1 MSRQLIQAYFNE
13 IDRLKKFSG
22 TTTEGVISEA
32 FKDLLKA
39 WSRQQNLQFLAQYQF
54 LSNLKTQIRP
64 DGTILHDLRVPLGY
78 WEAKDEDDDLDV
90 EIEKKLRRGY
100 PQDNIIFEDSREA
113 VLIQNRQPVMRCS
126 ITDSKELYRLLTLFF
141 SYERQ
146 EIADFRKA
154 VKQFR
159 TDMPAVL
166 EALRAKISEAY
177 QNNKGFAAR
186 AATFLVHAQNTINPS
201 VSDADVREML
211 IQHILTEEI
220 FAYVFNDSDF
230 HRQNNIASQLY
241 ALESEFFKGPVK
253 RETLR
258 SLEPYYATI
267 RSTAA
272 LITSHTEK
280 EQFLKV
286 IYENF
291 YKIYDKKK
299 ADRLGVVYTPS
310 DIVRF
315 IVEGADFLTQ
325 KHFGKELIDRGVEIL
340 DPAAGT
346 GTFICELLEH
356 FRGQPAK
363 LAWKYTNELHANE
376 VAILPYYVANLNIEA
391 TYAQITGKYVEF
403 PSLCFVDTL
412 DNVSGLG
419 IRRGHQHD
427 LLAALSDENV
437 ERVKRQNRA
446 KISVVLGNPPYN
458 ANQQSENDNNKNR
471 TYPHID
477 RLIKDTYIKQ
487 STARKTKLYDMYT
500 RFFRWATDRLGDDG
514 VIAFISN
521 NSFAKKANYD
531 GFRKIAAEQFC
542 EVYVIDF
549 KGDARTSG
557 EPRRREGDNIFE
569 NEIKVGVAIS
579 FLVKRSSAPKGCA
592 IHYAA
597 VRDFAKIEEKKAF
610 ISGKALGD
618 IAFERVKPDIKFN
631 WVGLSENDWDAFPP
645 IASKATK
652 AAKTSGHIRA
662 IFKDYALGIS
672 TNRDEWLYGFDKD
685 ELAKKAVG
693 LINAYNAVPAT
704 AVEYPNTLKW
714 SRNLKRRLKANK
726 REEFSVDAL
735 RKANYRPF
743 VPRWLYQSS
752 LFIDEMGGAD
762 RLFPLGRAN
771 QAICFSDIGSR
782 TGTCILAIDQPADLH
797 FGAAIDGYQQVP
809 LYRFASNGERMD
821 NITDWARRLFEK
833 TYGAFGQLVPGR
845 SMTGDNESSAKVSGR
860 NVAKQNAVS
869 RKITKESI
877 FQYVY
882 AVLYDP
888 SYRETYA
895 VNLRRE
901 FPRIPFYDDFWRWS
915 DWGKELM
922 TLHLGYECIDPWPL
936 RRVDTPAQK
945 GAAVMAPKVLLK
957 ASKDKTVIY
966 VDSET
971 SLTGVPPTAW
981 NYELGNRSALDWVLD
996 QHKEKVSKDPLVAA
1010 TFNTYRF
1017 ASVKEAVVALIGRVT
1032 RLSVETIR
1040 ITEDMKAAAR

>member
-1 MSRQLIQAYFNE
+1 MSHQLIQAYFNE
-13 IDRLKKFSG
+13 IDRLKKFAG

-32 FKDLLKA
+32 FKDLLKS
-39 WSRQQNLQFLAQYQF
+39 WSRQKNLQFVAQYQF
-54 LSNLKTQIRP
+54 LSSQKTQIRP

-78 WEAKDEDDDLDV
+78 WEAKDEHDNLDE
-90 EIEKKLRRGY
+90 EIAKKLRRGY

-113 VLIQNRQPVMRCS
+113 VLIQNRQPVLRCS
-126 ITDSKELYRLLTLFF
+126 VTDGNELFRLLTLFF
-141 SYERQ
+141 GYERQ

-154 VKQFR
+154 VQQFQH
-159 TDMPAVL
+159 DMPAVL
-166 EALRAKISEAY
+166 EALRSKISDAY
-177 QNNKGFAAR
+177 RTNKSFAAR
-186 AATFLVHAQNTINPS
+186 AAKFVGHARNTINPS
-201 VSDADVREML
+201 VSDADIREML

-220 FAYVFNDSDF
+220 FAHVFNDSDF
-230 HRQNNIASQLY
+230 HRQNNIAAQLY
-241 ALESEFFKGPVK
+241 ALEDEFFKGPVK
-253 RETLR
+253 RDTLR

-291 YKIYDKKK
+291 YKIYDRKK

-310 DIVRF
+310 DMVRF
-315 IVEGADFLTQ
+315 IVEGADFLTR
-325 KHFGKELIDRGVEIL
+325 KHFGKALIDRGVEIL

-363 LAWKYTNELHANE
+363 LAWKYAHEIHANE

-391 TYAQITGKYVEF
+391 TYAQITKQYVEF

-446 KISVVLGNPPYN
+446 KISVVLGNPPYD

-471 TYPHID
+471 EYPHID

-487 STARKTKLYDMYT
+487 SAAQKTKLYDMYT

-531 GFRKIAAEQFC
+531 GFRKITAEQFC

-569 NEIKVGVAIS
+569 NAIKVGVAIS
-579 FLVKRSSAPKGCA
+579 FLVRKSSAPKGCT

-597 VRDFAKIEEKKAF
+597 VRDYAKIEEKRAF
-610 ISGKALGD
+610 ISGRTLGD
-618 IAFERVKPDIKFN
+618 IAFDRIEPDKKHN
-631 WVGLSENDWDAFPP
+631 WVGLAENDWDAFPP
-645 IASKATK
+645 IASKTTK
-652 AAKTSGHIRA
+652 AAR
-662 IFKDYALGIS
+662 KDA
-672 TNRDEWLYGFDKD
+672 NRKL
-685 ELAKKAVG
+685 
-693 LINAYNAVPAT
+693 
-704 AVEYPNTLKW
+704 
-714 SRNLKRRLKANK
+714 
-726 REEFSVDAL
+726 
-735 RKANYRPF
+735 
-743 VPRWLYQSS
+743 
-752 LFIDEMGGAD
+752 
-762 RLFPLGRAN
+762 
-771 QAICFSDIGSR
+771 
-782 TGTCILAIDQPADLH
+782 
-797 FGAAIDGYQQVP
+797 
-809 LYRFASNGERMD
+809 
-821 NITDWARRLFEK
+821 
-833 TYGAFGQLVPGR
+833 
-845 SMTGDNESSAKVSGR
+845 
-860 NVAKQNAVS
+860 
-869 RKITKESI
+869 TKESI
-877 FQYVY
+877 FHYVY

-888 SYRETYA
+888 VYRETYA
-895 VNLRRE
+895 LNLRPE
-901 FPRIPFYDDFWRWS
+901 FPRIPLYGDFWCWS

-922 TLHLGYECIDPWPL
+922 ALHVGYDSIEPWPL
-936 RRVDTPAQK
+936 QRVDLPPPK
-945 GAAVMAPKVLLK
+945 GADRLPPKVLLRADKVK
-957 ASKDKTVIY
+957 AAVD

-971 SLTGVPPTAW
+971 LLRDVPHAAW
-981 NYELGNRSALDWVLD
+981 DYKLGNRSALEWVLD
-996 QHKEKVSKDPLVAA
+996 QHKERKPKDPIVG
-1010 TFNTYRF
+1010 TSFNTYRF
-1017 ASVKEAVVALIGRVT
+1017 ARFKEDVISLIARVVRV
-1032 RLSVETIR
+1032 SVETVR
-1040 ITEDMKAAAR
+1040 ITEEMKSARR